1 MRHNVTTPGGFFVG
15 LGGVAAFCAVSFGVY
30 IWVSKPAA
38 SNELEPQKTALGLLS
53 KEKDKQAEIDAL
65 LKSAAS
71 DYNGGK
77 KINLNDVDDLRGIVR
92 YRESAKSAKDAE
104 LLAAKS
110 NIEGQSVLQAAIAEV
125 TKEIAAKKPA
135 ASTVKVDL
143 MAAPSDAPVSMPNLQ
158 GGGTKTMTFPPITAP
173 AENSKGSDTK

>member
-1 MRHNVTTPGGFFVG
+1 MTVG
-15 LGGVAAFCAVSFGVY
+15 APSRLHTRWAVAVFKLPQLLSF
-30 IWVSKPAA
+30 A
-38 SNELEPQKTALGLLS
+38 SNELEPQKTALGLVS
-53 KEKDKQAEIDAL
+53 KDEGKKSEINAL
-65 LKSAAS
+65 LASAAT

-92 YRESAKSAKDAE
+92 HREAAKSAKDAE

-110 NIEGQSVLQAAIAEV
+110 NVEGKSVLQAAIAEV

-143 MAAPSDAPVSMPNLQ
+143 MAAPADAPVSMPNLQ
-158 GGGTKTMTFPPITAP
+158 GGGTKTMTFPPIAAP
-173 AENSKGSDTK
+173 SEKSNGTDSK